1 MDNKQPENTP
11 QGTAPTTNERPNVTF
26 QTNPVQISNKMLT
39 TPVRYGTN
47 TGRQISD
54 YSSGVQPGANS
65 GIGHRLRAGNN
76 AKMIHKTMGV

>member
-1 MDNKQPENTP
+1 
-11 QGTAPTTNERPNVTF
+11 
-26 QTNPVQISNKMLT
+26 MLT

-47 TGRQISD
+47 ISGKISD

-76 AKMIHKTMGV
+76 AKMIHKTMGVSGVARPLNQTVKRRSSQISNTVNAMIG